1 MAKTSLFKSFVNSI
15 KELKGPALKKAGK
28 WNNAAYKHV
37 TRHPVKYAAGASAV
51 VGFGF
56 AKTHSSQEKK
66 LKKHFAK
73 LPKSDPRY
81 KAHKKAIKA
90 WADDGYP
97 TIKY

>member
-56 AKTHSSQEKK
+56 AKTHSSEEKK
-66 LKKHFAK
+66 LKRLFIK
-73 LPKSDPRY
+73 LPKDDPRY
-81 KAHKKAIKA
+81 KTLTQK
-90 WADDGYP
+90 GYL
-97 TIKY
+97 